1 MISKM
6 NAVDRN
12 KKVVAVVTG
21 SSSGIGF
28 ETSLLLAKNGFFT
41 YATMRNLDK
50 SNKIIDLKLKEKL
63 PLEVLELDVTDDK
76 SVKEAIEKI
85 ANEQGTV
92 NVLVNNAGYALVG
105 PLEELSIQ
113 EFKEQFETNVFG
125 AIRVTQAVLPIMR
138 KQRHGTIVNISSIAG
153 RIGFPLTSAYVSSK
167 FALEG
172 LSESMAY
179 EIDQFGTKVIL
190 IEPGVI
196 KTNFDHNLKIGKKV
210 STTNDRNS
218 PYADI
223 TERRIAGFKPRFE
236 NGIPAI
242 EVAKVIL
249 KAITSKNVPSES
261 RYLVGN
267 DAFKLMEI
275 RKNRSD
281 KEFRRLVMEGVLK

>member
-1 MISKM
+1 M
-6 NAVDRN
+6 
-12 KKVVAVVTG
+12 KVAIVTG

-28 ETSLLLAKNGFFT
+28 KTSLLLARNGFFT
-41 YATMRNLDK
+41 YATMRNTAK
-50 SNKIIDLKLKEKL
+50 SNKINELKQKERL
-63 PLEVLELDVTDDK
+63 PLEVSKLDVADDI

-85 ANEQGTV
+85 ANEQETID
-92 NVLVNNAGYALVG
+92 VLVNNAGYGLLG

-113 EFKEQFETNVFG
+113 EFKEQFEANVFG
-125 AIRVTQAVLPIMR
+125 VIRVTQSVLPIMR

-153 RIGFPLTSAYVSSK
+153 RIGFPLTPAYVSSK

-179 EIDQFGTKVIL
+179 ELEQFGINVIL

-196 KTNFDHNLKIGKKV
+196 KTNFDNNLKIGKNV
-210 STTNDRNS
+210 STTTNDYSS
-218 PYADI
+218 PYAGI
-223 TERRIAGFKPRFE
+223 TERRLAGFKPRFK
-236 NGIPAI
+236 NGLPPI
-242 EVAKVIL
+242 EVAKAIL
-249 KAITSKNVPSES
+249 NAITSRDVPPEF

-275 RKNRSD
+275 RKNKSD